1 MNCQDMQN
9 RISDYLDG
17 RLSRAERDLV
27 KTHLIECP
35 FCSAA
40 LAEVDPVASVLVLA
54 DSPTVPSNLTTSIM
68 AAARV
73 RMRHQQPAFWN
84 PLSWWRLAPLSM
96 QAAAVGV
103 LIVGLSLGF
112 TLGKSTAKSTEP
124 KATIASQADP
134 LEVYRLDY
142 FGDAPSG
149 SLADSY
155 LALIMASNGGG
166 Q

>member
-40 LAEVDPVASVLVLA
+40 LAEVDPVANVLLRSEDPVVPPDLA
-54 DSPTVPSNLTTSIM
+54 DNTM
-68 AAARV
+68 AAASRLV
-73 RMRHQQPAFWN
+73 RRNQPAAWSL
-84 PLSWWRLAPLSM
+84 LSWWRLAPLSM

-103 LIVGLSLGF
+103 LVIGLSLGRI
-112 TLGKSTAKSTEP
+112 LGKSVATSPEPATATMTQTEP
-124 KATIASQADP
+124 IDIYQ
-134 LEVYRLDY
+134 LDY
-142 FGDAPSG
+142 LEEAPSG

>member
-9 RISDYLDG
+9 RISDYLDS

-35 FCSAA
+35 SCRAM
-40 LAEVDPVASVLVLA
+40 LAEIDPVASVLVLA

-68 AAARV
+68 AAAHKRL
-73 RMRHQQPAFWN
+73 RHQQSAYWN
-84 PLSWWRLAPLSM
+84 PLSWWRLAPVSM

-103 LIVGLSLGF
+103 LVIGLGLGF
-112 TLGKSTAKSTEP
+112 VLGNSTAKSTESET
-124 KATIASQADP
+124 AIASQEDP
-134 LEVYRLDY
+134 LEVYQLDY

-149 SLADSY
+149 SLADAY
-155 LALIMASNGGG
+155 LDLIATGNQGGK
-166 Q
+166 